1 MIDGKPV
8 DAVPSDVYGSP
19 DTTGKEWM
27 ASSSSMSTTDGKI
40 SFYVSSFTD
49 LTGNEGTSSSAISSR
64 SDDKTGT
71 DSKMILVDDTAPTNS
86 IITDVTIETDN
97 SLSRTDPTD
106 MSGFTHLSKSTDTLT
121 VQFST
126 SEPLS
131 SAEVMIDGKP
141 VDAVP
146 SDVYG
151 SPDTTGKEWM
161 ASSSSMSTTD
171 GKISFYVSSF
181 TDLTGNEGT
190 SSVAISSRSDD
201 MTGTDSKMIL
211 VDDTAPTNSIITDV
225 TIETDNSLSRTDP
238 TDMSGFTH
246 LSKSTD
252 TLTVQFSTSEPLSSA
267 EVMIDGKPVDAVPSD
282 VYGSPDTTGKE
293 WMASSSSMSTTDGKI
308 SFYVSSFTDLTGN
321 EGTSSSAISSRSDD
335 MTGTDSKM
343 ILVDDTAPTN
353 SIITDVTIETDNSLS
368 RTDPT
373 DMSGFTSLSK
383 STDTLTVQFRTSEPL
398 SSAEC

>member
-1 MIDGKPV
+1 
-8 DAVPSDVYGSP
+8 
-19 DTTGKEWM
+19 M
-27 ASSSSMSTTDGKI
+27 ASPSILMTTDGKI

-49 LTGNEGTSSSAISSR
+49 LTGNEGTSSVAITSR

-71 DSKMILVDDTAPTNS
+71 DSKMVLVDDTAPTNS

-106 MSGFTHLSKSTDTLT
+106 MSGFTSLSKSTDTLT

-131 SAEVMIDGKP
+131 SAVVIIDGKP
-141 VDAVP
+141 VV
-146 SDVYG
+146 
-151 SPDTTGKEWM
+151 
-161 ASSSSMSTTD
+161 
-171 GKISFYVSSF
+171 
-181 TDLTGNEGT
+181 
-190 SSVAISSRSDD
+190 
-201 MTGTDSKMIL
+201 
-211 VDDTAPTNSIITDV
+211 
-225 TIETDNSLSRTDP
+225 
-238 TDMSGFTH
+238 
-246 LSKSTD
+246 
-252 TLTVQFSTSEPLSSA
+252 
-267 EVMIDGKPVDAVPSD
+267 AVPSD

-373 DMSGFTSLSK
+373 DMSGFTYLSK
-383 STDTLTVQFRTSEPL
+383 STDTLTVQFSTSEPL
-398 SSAEC
+398 SSAEVMIDGKPVDAVPSDVYGSPDTTGKEWMASSSSMSTTDGKISFYVSSFTDLTGNEGTSSVAISI

>member
-1 MIDGKPV
+1 M
-8 DAVPSDVYGSP
+8 
-19 DTTGKEWM
+19 KEHHQ
-27 ASSSSMSTTDGKI
+27 
-40 SFYVSSFTD
+40 
-49 LTGNEGTSSSAISSR
+49 SAISSR

-106 MSGFTHLSKSTDTLT
+106 MSGFTSLSKSTDTLT

-146 SDVYG
+146 SD
-151 SPDTTGKEWM
+151 E
-161 ASSSSMSTTD
+161 
-171 GKISFYVSSF
+171 
-181 TDLTGNEGT
+181 
-190 SSVAISSRSDD
+190 
-201 MTGTDSKMIL
+201 
-211 VDDTAPTNSIITDV
+211 
-225 TIETDNSLSRTDP
+225 
-238 TDMSGFTH
+238 
-246 LSKSTD
+246 
-252 TLTVQFSTSEPLSSA
+252 
-267 EVMIDGKPVDAVPSD
+267 
-282 VYGSPDTTGKE
+282 YGSPDTTGKE

-373 DMSGFTSLSK
+373 DMSGFTYLSK
-383 STDTLTVQFRTSEPL
+383 STDTLTVQFSTSEPL
-398 SSAEC
+398 SSAEVMIDGKSGRCSSFR